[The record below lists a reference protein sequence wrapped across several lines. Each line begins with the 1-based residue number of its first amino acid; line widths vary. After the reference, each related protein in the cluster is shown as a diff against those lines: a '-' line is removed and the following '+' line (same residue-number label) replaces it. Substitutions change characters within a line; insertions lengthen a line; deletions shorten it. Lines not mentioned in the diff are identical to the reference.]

1 MTGLDRR
8 DWPKAKTFD
17 VVQRDM
23 LNVDIIALQKSTP
36 EELEEVAKALII
48 DMVMFEMSGRKPS

>member
-17 VVQRDM
+17 VVQRDA

-36 EELEEVAKALII
+36 EELEEVARNLII
-48 DMVMFEMSGRKPS
+48 DMITFEMAGRKPS